1 MHFLKQLRF
10 VAALLAAFFV
20 LSLTACGSGS
30 NSFTWFVDSIP
41 ANLDPQVAS
50 SASDIIACENLY
62 SGLVRRTP
70 DGSLAPEL
78 CERWEVS
85 ADRLTYTFYLKDG
98 LTYTASKG
106 DPSDYAITAEDFV
119 FAFQRMFLPGTNSPY
134 AVEFSA
140 LENSAAV
147 LAGQKPASALGV
159 TAAEPL
165 KLVFRLSSPDETFLS
180 KLTLP
185 GAMPC
190 DEAFFD
196 STRGTYGLTS
206 ASTLSS
212 GHFYLYNWTSS
223 GLFLRRAASGNQID
237 SLRLVENTT
246 SSGQS
251 AEELINNEKCTAAL
265 DDSGTPTSLQ
275 SVSYSDTTWA
285 LLFNCDS
292 IFASTEL
299 RQALGSVAASAVEVP
314 GGGLFAEAKGLI
326 PDGLTVDGIDYRD
339 AAGDLLPTIPDAKAL
354 YMQARQGM
362 ASSDFNGVT
371 ILLPQ
376 GSGLTETVE
385 QINGAWQKDC
395 SLFFSVEEVPQEEF
409 DARLASGKY
418 TIALA
423 PIRAEGGSVYQM
435 LQQFAGDNNLT
446 GLTDPLY
453 SETLAEST
461 RRTGTAR
468 CQLLRDCERQLL
480 EGCTV
485 VPLAAQQKRLL
496 VADGVEGLVFDP
508 FTPVLDLTY
517 TTKN

>member
-223 GLFLRRAASGNQID
+223 GLFLRRAASGSQID

-251 AEELINNEKCTAAL
+251 APPPSTTAVPPPRCRACP
-265 DDSGTPTSLQ
+265 TPTPHGRCSSTATPSLLPL
-275 SVSYSDTTWA
+275 SFGRRWA
-285 LLFNCDS
+285 VQP
-292 IFASTEL
+292 L
-299 RQALGSVAASAVEVP
+299 RRWKSL
-314 GGGLFAEAKGLI
+314 
-326 PDGLTVDGIDYRD
+326 
-339 AAGDLLPTIPDAKAL
+339 AAGCSR
-354 YMQARQGM
+354 RQR
-362 ASSDFNGVT
+362 ASS
-371 ILLPQ
+371 P
-376 GSGLTETVE
+376 
-385 QINGAWQKDC
+385 
-395 SLFFSVEEVPQEEF
+395 
-409 DARLASGKY
+409 
-418 TIALA
+418 
-423 PIRAEGGSVYQM
+423 
-435 LQQFAGDNNLT
+435 
-446 GLTDPLY
+446 
-453 SETLAEST
+453 
-461 RRTGTAR
+461 TA
-468 CQLLRDCERQLL
+468 
-480 EGCTV
+480 
-485 VPLAAQQKRLL
+485 
-496 VADGVEGLVFDP
+496 
-508 FTPVLDLTY
+508 
-517 TTKN
+517 

>member
-106 DPSDYAITAEDFV
+106 DSTDFAITAEDFV

-423 PIRAEGGSVYQM
+423 PIRAEGGSVHQM

-453 SETLAEST
+453 AGTLSESIQ
-461 RRTGTAR
+461 RTGTAR